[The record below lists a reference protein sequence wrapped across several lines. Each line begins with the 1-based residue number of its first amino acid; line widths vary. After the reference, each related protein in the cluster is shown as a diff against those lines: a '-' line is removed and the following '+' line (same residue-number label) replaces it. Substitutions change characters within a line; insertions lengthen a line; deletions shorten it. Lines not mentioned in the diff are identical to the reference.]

1 MPSTAAT
8 TTGMYS
14 GLQPAMTALMA
25 TFSAVTATW
34 RLVMKATCCSGSSPA
49 ASSIARTRAAVGGT
63 TGSPS
68 VHPFSKQSSMAWA
81 RSSTA

>member
-14 GLQPAMTALMA
+14 GLHPAITALIA
-25 TFSAVTATW
+25 TFSAVIATW
-34 RLVMKATCCSGSSPA
+34 RLVMKATSCCGSSPA
-49 ASSIARTRAAVGGT
+49 ASSMAMTRASVGGT

-68 VHPFSKQSSMAWA
+68 VQPFSKQRSMASP
-81 RSSTA
+81 RSSTE